1 MAGHADLAAAGLE
14 QHAFV
19 EIGPR
24 LDLLRSGGLQTG
36 ERDRHHDDFCG
47 RTPVLAEIGL
57 AGHLPPGAPYA
68 GLCAGS
74 RSMLQELVL
83 AIGIPLLLL
92 LLAVLALER
101 WADQLPPWLQRL
113 SRRPSVFWNIGFGLI
128 IGLSLL
134 RWLLRR

>member
-1 MAGHADLAAAGLE
+1 
-14 QHAFV
+14 
-19 EIGPR
+19 
-24 LDLLRSGGLQTG
+24 
-36 ERDRHHDDFCG
+36 
-47 RTPVLAEIGL
+47 
-57 AGHLPPGAPYA
+57 
-68 GLCAGS
+68 
-74 RSMLQELVL
+74 MLQELVL

-113 SRRPSVFWNIGFGLI
+113 SRRSSVFWNIVFGLI